1 MAQRRQQARF
11 LQATTGIAFLKIGAV
26 STPAS
31 ARHIQ
36 HRKRPARQSL
46 PPHLFQPL
54 KQVFVNRDR
63 LLQLP
68 SCNKVKNNH
77 QRTRAAAA
85 APWSALKNL
94 SMPARPPTCANGT
107 CALIACLQDLNSHI
121 SLVPG
126 GDIDLQKCACIVSYS
141 NAFVTRPGPVLQQP
155 FLHHSCSQVV
165 P

>member
-1 MAQRRQQARF
+1 
-11 LQATTGIAFLKIGAV
+11 
-26 STPAS
+26 
-31 ARHIQ
+31 
-36 HRKRPARQSL
+36 
-46 PPHLFQPL
+46 
-54 KQVFVNRDR
+54 
-63 LLQLP
+63 
-68 SCNKVKNNH
+68 
-77 QRTRAAAA
+77 
-85 APWSALKNL
+85 
-94 SMPARPPTCANGT
+94 MPARPPTCANGT